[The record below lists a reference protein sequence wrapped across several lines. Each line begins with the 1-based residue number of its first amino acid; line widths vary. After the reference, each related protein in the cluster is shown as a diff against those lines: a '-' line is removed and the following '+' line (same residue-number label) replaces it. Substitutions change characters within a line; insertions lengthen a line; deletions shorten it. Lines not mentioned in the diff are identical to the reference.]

1 MSKKG
6 NRAVVLAL
14 GAVLPLSGCT
24 LIPTTRKLPIPKPPE
39 VTQTAEAAQLVAQL
53 NQRWKALESLTA
65 TVELQA
71 SVIKSKEGGAKDYPS
86 LRGHILMR
94 KPGNLR
100 VLGQDFGLRMFDMAS
115 DGSRFTLYI
124 PPQSRA
130 ILGSNTLH
138 KRAQNPLENLRPG
151 FFLDALLVRGLEPD
165 DEYMVTADTVTV
177 EDPARKHLYLVP
189 EYKLT
194 ILRDKPGNPLQ
205 KIPLRV
211 VTFRRDDLLPSAQEI
226 FDAEGNLETQ
236 VYYSNYKEFGDSKYP
251 SQVLIKRPLEE
262 VQVVLTVESVKEN
275 QQLTDDQFQIKL
287 PEGTRIQHL
296 D

>member
-1 MSKKG
+1 MSQRR
-6 NRAVVLAL
+6 NRAVLLAL
-14 GAVLPLSGCT
+14 GAVLPISGCT

-39 VTQTAEAAQLVAQL
+39 VTQTAEGAQLVDQL

-100 VLGQDFGLRMFDMAS
+100 VLGQYFGVRSFDMAS
-115 DGSRFTLYI
+115 DGNNFTLYI

-130 ILGSNTLH
+130 ILGSNTLR
-138 KRAQNPLENLRPG
+138 KRAKNPLENLRPG
-151 FFLDALLVRGLEPD
+151 FFLDALLVRGLASD
-165 DEYMVTADTVTV
+165 DEYMVTADTITV

-194 ILRDKPGNPLQ
+194 ILRDKPGNPAQ

-211 VTFRRDDLLPSAQEI
+211 VTFRRDDLLPSSQEI

-236 VYYSNYKEFGDSKYP
+236 VYYSNYKDFGDSKYP

-262 VQVVLTVESVKEN
+262 VQVSLAVESVKEN
-275 QQLTDDQFQIKL
+275 QQLTDDQFKIKL
-287 PEGTRIQHL
+287 PEGTKLQHL